1 MRALQVTILGYWG
14 GYPSAGGA
22 TAGYL
27 VTTDEGQIL
36 LDCGSGVM
44 SRLSYH
50 TSVERLSGVI
60 LSHLHHDHMA
70 DIGILQY
77 AAVGA
82 LRTNRMSEKLKL
94 FAPEEPSDM
103 LAKLHGPHSDITPI
117 RPDLKVRLAG
127 ADIEFVP
134 VEHTISCFAVKITYR
149 GKVLVYSGDTS
160 YCESLIELARDADIF
175 LCEATICEGSY
186 HTTGQGHMDAGQAAA
201 IAEKARVK
209 KLVLVHLPSDGNFE
223 LMKQTAS
230 AVFGGPVFLPDSASM
245 YTV

>member
-1 MRALQVTILGYWG
+1 MKVTILGYWG

-44 SRLSYH
+44 SRLTCH
-50 TSVERLSGVI
+50 TRVEHLSGVI
-60 LSHLHHDHMA
+60 LSHLHYDHMV
-70 DIGILQY
+70 DINILQY

-82 LRTNRMSEKLKL
+82 IRNKRMNRKLKL
-94 FAPEEPSDM
+94 FVPDEPSHM
-103 LAKLHGPHSDITPI
+103 LDNLYGPHSDITLIHPA
-117 RPDLKVRLAG
+117 LKLRLAG

-134 VEHTISCFAVKITYR
+134 VQHTISCYAVKIAYQ

-160 YCESLIELARDADIF
+160 YCESLIEIAKDADIF
-175 LCEATICEGSY
+175 LCEATICEGSG
-186 HTTGQGHMDAGQAAA
+186 HTTGQGHMDAIQAAT
-201 IAEKARVK
+201 IAAKANVK
-209 KLVLVHLPSDGNFE
+209 KLVLVHLPGDGNFE

-230 AVFGGPVFLPDSASM
+230 AVFGGPVFLPGSVNM